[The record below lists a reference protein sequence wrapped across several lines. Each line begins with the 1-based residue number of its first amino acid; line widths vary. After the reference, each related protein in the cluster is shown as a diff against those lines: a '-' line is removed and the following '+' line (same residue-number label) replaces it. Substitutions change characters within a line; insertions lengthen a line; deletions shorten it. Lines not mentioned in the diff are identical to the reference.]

1 MRMMRDRLLV
11 AGIAGTTVT
20 LICCFTPALAVL
32 IAALG
37 LSAAIGWIDIV
48 LFPTLA
54 IFLIMTGYAIWLRIR
69 KT

>member
-11 AGIAGTTVT
+11 AGIAGTAVT

-32 IAALG
+32 FAALG
-37 LSAAIGWIDIV
+37 MSAAIGWIDIV
-48 LFPTLA
+48 LFPALA
-54 IFLIMTGYAIWLRIR
+54 IFLIMTGYAIWLRTR